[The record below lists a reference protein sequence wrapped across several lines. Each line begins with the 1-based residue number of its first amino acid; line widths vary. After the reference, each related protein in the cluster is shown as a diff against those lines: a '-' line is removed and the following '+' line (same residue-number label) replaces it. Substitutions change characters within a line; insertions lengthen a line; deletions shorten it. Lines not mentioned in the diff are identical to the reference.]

1 MLKNLRSVEDWGRK
15 FCRGLKFE
23 VLLKL
28 VSGWVEG
35 QYCVEGPYC
44 GEVEVSGC
52 AEEERC
58 VEA

>member
-1 MLKNLRSVEDWGRK
+1 MSKAVEEIL
-15 FCRGLKFE
+15 LKFK
-23 VLLKL
+23 VF
-28 VSGWVEG
+28 SG
-35 QYCVEGPYC
+35 CVEGPYL